1 MRLIKK
7 IYFILLIT
15 VITILMFQCGENN
28 NRGDKQPLQTDNTQI
43 NKVETLKGNAVNGKI
58 LFDQTC
64 SACHG
69 MDAKGLPN
77 LGKDLTKSNFV
88 KSESDEELLEFIKKG
103 RPSNDPL
110 NTTGVAMPP
119 LGGNPSLTEPQLR
132 DIIAYMRELNTK

>member
-1 MRLIKK
+1 MRQIKK
-7 IYFILLIT
+7 IYFILFIS
-15 VITILMFQCGENN
+15 VIMFLMFQCGENN
-28 NRGDKQPLQTDNTQI
+28 NGGDKQHPQTDNVQS
-43 NKVETLKGNAVNGKI
+43 NDVKSLKGNAVNGKI

-77 LGKDLTKSNFV
+77 LGKDLTTSNFV
-88 KSESDEELLEFIKKG
+88 KSESDKELLEFIKRG

-110 NTTGVAMPP
+110 NSTGVAMPP